1 MLHLYLFRPWRW
13 FYFEEID
20 ELSCFTYI
28 ILRVLKIVW
37 QFLLGYEFG
46 PNMMGIQEGYN
57 KNFHEDH

>member
-1 MLHLYLFRPWRW
+1 MLHLYLFRARRW

-28 ILRVLKIVW
+28 ILSLKNSMAIC
-37 QFLLGYEFG
+37 LGYEFSL
-46 PNMMGIQEGYN
+46 NMMGIQEGYN